1 MLELP
6 HAKYFEGILQIR
18 NHTDELLEYIRKKV
32 ETDKKA
38 IITKELKVMG
48 GVDLYFSSQR
58 YLRSLGKHLKD
69 RFTGDMKMT
78 RSLHTISRSTG
89 KRLYRVT
96 VLFRLL
102 KYKKGDELEIE
113 GEQWQVMTVDK
124 KVIVKNLRTGQK
136 KQYKLHELERYVR

>member
-48 GVDLYFSSQR
+48 GVDFYFSSQR
-58 YLRSLGKHLKD
+58 YLRSLGKII
-69 RFTGDMKMT
+69 G
-78 RSLHTISRSTG
+78 S
-89 KRLYRVT
+89 
-96 VLFRLL
+96 
-102 KYKKGDELEIE
+102 
-113 GEQWQVMTVDK
+113 
-124 KVIVKNLRTGQK
+124 NL
-136 KQYKLHELERYVR
+136 